1 MSKIEIRKLSI
12 TSIGTEAIVNAA
24 NEGLWACS
32 GVCGAI
38 FEAAGLSALTQA
50 CNTIGHCDTGSAVI
64 TPGFKL
70 CKYIIHAVGPRWG
83 SDHTLE
89 KKQLY
94 ACYQAALKLAVENG
108 CKSIGFPLISSG
120 IFGVPVDVAWRKAL
134 QACTEFEGDIKIVFA
149 ILNDDILAIG
159 QKTLTEMTTSV
170 QAELVQPVDPEMI
183 VFHDTDK
190 EFGFLSNWYQ
200 SEFFADRI
208 CFSSVEQ
215 YLMYQKAV
223 RFNDAAMAEAIL
235 KANDPA
241 QVKAYGRQVH
251 NFNETVWN
259 GCRSIILY
267 RALLC
272 KFSQNV
278 ELRKHLL
285 ETGDKILVEGTACDV
300 IFANGLKRTD
310 PNQYDMSMWKGQ
322 NLLGFALMEV
332 RRELAVSL
340 SFH

>member
-1 MSKIEIRKLSI
+1 MRKIEIRKISI
-12 TSIGTEAIVNAA
+12 TNVGTEAIVNAA
-24 NEGLWACS
+24 NEGLWAGS

-38 FEAAGLSALTQA
+38 FDAAGMSELTTA
-50 CNTIGHCDTGSAVI
+50 CNVIGHCDTGSAVI

-70 CKYIIHAVGPRWG
+70 SKYIIHAVGPRWG

-94 ACYQAALKLAVENG
+94 ACYQAALQLAVENG
-108 CKSIGFPLISSG
+108 CQSIGFPLISSG

-134 QACTEFEGDIKIVFA
+134 QACTEFKGNIKIVFA

-159 QKTLTEMTTSV
+159 QKTLTEMTTSAHTKLI
-170 QAELVQPVDPEMI
+170 QTADPEMI
-183 VFHDTDK
+183 VFHDADK
-190 EFGFLSNWYQ
+190 DFGFLSNWYL
-200 SEFFADRI
+200 SEFFADGI
-208 CFSSVEQ
+208 SFSSVEQ

-223 RFNDAAMAEAIL
+223 RFNDLAMAEAIL

-241 QVKAYGRQVH
+241 QVKAYGRQIH

-285 ETGDKILVEGTACDV
+285 ETGDKILVEGTASDV
-300 IFANGLKRTD
+300 IFANGLKRND
-310 PNQYDMSMWKGQ
+310 PDQCDMSKWKGQ

-332 RRELAVSL
+332 RRELTAN
-340 SFH
+340 